1 MFYQILY
8 LFPILELLT
17 YVVFIHVFGIGAALL
32 YGGVSFILGLSLLRG
47 RGLAM
52 FAQELR
58 SRNISSMKAFN
69 LSMFAGILLIIPGFI
84 TDAIGFLLLIPAIFQ
99 LVTSKASHSS
109 NQSQADVSPEET
121 IHSGNIVDGE
131 YTVVDEDKKK

>member
-1 MFYQILY
+1 MFYQVFY
-8 LFPILELLT
+8 FFPILELLT
-17 YVVFIHVFGIGAALL
+17 YVVFTHIFGIGAALL
-32 YGGVSFILGLSLLRG
+32 YGMVSFILGLSLLRG

-52 FAQELR
+52 FAQEVR

-84 TDAIGFLLLIPAIFQ
+84 TDTIGFLLLIPAIFQ
-99 LVTSKASHSS
+99 LVTSKASSS
-109 NQSQADVSPEET
+109 THRSQADVPPEET
-121 IHSGNIVDGE
+121 IHTGNVVDGE